1 MKSIIQIFSQKN
13 CFLCKKDHLTDK
25 INQCITICNHSF
37 HTSCLLEY
45 MRTHYSCPIC
55 NKELLENKFL
65 DDNDE

>member
-13 CFLCKKDHLTDK
+13 CSLCKKDHLTNK
-25 INQCITICNHSF
+25 IDQCTTSCNHSF

-55 NKELLENKFL
+55 NKELLQNKFL
-65 DDNDE
+65 DDDDE